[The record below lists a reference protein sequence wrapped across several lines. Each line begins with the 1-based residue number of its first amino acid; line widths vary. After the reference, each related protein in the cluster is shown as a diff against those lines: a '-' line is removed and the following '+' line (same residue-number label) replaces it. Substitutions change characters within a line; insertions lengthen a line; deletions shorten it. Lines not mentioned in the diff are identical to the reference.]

1 MDGIDVLIL
10 GIDEAG
16 RGPVI
21 GPMVMVGFLVD
32 EEKLDELKEMGVKDS
47 KMLEPQTREKLKE
60 KLEKLGKVFVRVI
73 EPHQIDAFNLN
84 RLEKVATRD
93 IVLEASPD
101 KVIIDAFEKNLER
114 KLALDVGHGFKG
126 QVVAEHKADEKYT
139 VVGAASIVAKV
150 MRDKAIEGIRATY
163 GDFGSGYPGDPK
175 TAEYVEKLIRS
186 KQKLPDFVRK
196 SWDTVKRVQEEEAQ
210 VKLGDFLDD

>member
-1 MDGIDVLIL
+1 MLIL

>member
-1 MDGIDVLIL
+1 MKVL

-32 EEKLDELKEMGVKDS
+32 EEKIEELKKLGVKDS
-47 KMLEPQTREKLKE
+47 KQLDAPTRERLKKE
-60 KLEKLGKVFVRVI
+60 LEKIGRVFVRVI

-84 RLEKVATRD
+84 RLEKMATRD

-101 KVIIDAFEKNLER
+101 KVVIDAFEKNLEK

-126 QVVAEHKADEKYT
+126 EVVAEHKADEKYP

-150 MRDKAIEGIRATY
+150 LRDEAVKRIKEVY

-186 KQKLPDFVRK
+186 RQRLPDFVRK

-210 VKLGDFLDD
+210 VKLRDFLEG

>member
-1 MDGIDVLIL
+1 MLVL
-10 GIDEAG
+10 GVDEAG

-21 GPMVMVGFLVD
+21 GPMVMVGFLV
-32 EEKLDELKEMGVKDS
+32 EEERLEELKKMGVKDS
-47 KMLEPQTREKLKE
+47 KQVEAGKREELKVE
-60 KLEKLGKVFVRVI
+60 IERVGKVFVRVI
-73 EPHQIDAFNLN
+73 EPHQIDAFNMN
-84 RLEKVATRD
+84 RLEKMATRD

-126 QVVAEHKADEKYT
+126 EVVAEHKADEKYT

-150 MRDKAIEGIRATY
+150 IRDEAIRKIHKTY

-186 KQKLPDFVRK
+186 KQRLPDFVRK

-210 VKLGDFLDD
+210 VKLRDFLGD